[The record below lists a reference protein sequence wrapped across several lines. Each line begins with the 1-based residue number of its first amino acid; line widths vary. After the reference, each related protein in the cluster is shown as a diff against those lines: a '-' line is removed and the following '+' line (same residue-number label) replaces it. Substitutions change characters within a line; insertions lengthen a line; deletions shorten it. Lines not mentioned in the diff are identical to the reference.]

1 MILRLL
7 LSFARKACSLE
18 WHRGAGHPVL
28 AEGLVLARLQ
38 VCDILSQAGG
48 KAQGATWYPRE
59 AVHTAWDFPP
69 TSCSTTSLEQRRSRP
84 SDLPPVPVQGR
95 LATQA
100 SAKCELKTRRLPP
113 NHILPGFCVAQFQA
127 CGPMVIS

>member
-38 VCDILSQAGG
+38 VFDILSQARG
-48 KAQGATWYPRE
+48 KHRE
-59 AVHTAWDFPP
+59 PHGILGRLCTQPG
-69 TSCSTTSLEQRRSRP
+69 TSH
-84 SDLPPVPVQGR
+84 LPP
-95 LATQA
+95 AA
-100 SAKCELKTRRLPP
+100 PP
-113 NHILPGFCVAQFQA
+113 ALSKGEEAQ
-127 CGPMVIS
+127 